1 MAGISWIKL
10 SVNIFD
16 DEKIKV
22 IRKLPEGDSITLV
35 WIHLLCLAG
44 KTNDGGSVYIG
55 QSVPYTDEM
64 LSAICD
70 EPINVIRIAIETFK
84 QFEMISIEENGII
97 EISNWEK
104 HQNIEGMKL
113 YKKSGAE
120 RQRLRYW
127 RNKLKEIGIN
137 AYVDGFTD
145 DVEEL
150 KIIYKDRNEPH
161 ENLTQISQPHGLDI
175 DNNNNNKNKNK
186 IKNKNIEI
194 DNNNISKN
202 FNDEEKI
209 TVDYYYRLVKNNTNK
224 NDIDLVVNA
233 INQYGWKNIFYTLW
247 YLKTEQKA
255 NITSFKYVD
264 TVLSSQKPLDEGVVE
279 FVVNREIKNIK
290 CNDYQEQ
297 DNNQSYSDK
306 ARQERFQ
313 KMLNEKDY
321 QQG

>member
-84 QFEMISIEENGII
+84 QFEMISVEENGII

-104 HQNIEGMKL
+104 HQNIKRMEKVKTGN
-113 YKKSGAE
+113 AE
-120 RQRLRYW
+120 RQRLKYW
-127 RNKLKEIGIN
+127 RDKLKEIGIN

-150 KIIYKDRNEPH
+150 KIIYKDRNKPH
-161 ENLTQISQPHGLDI
+161 NLTLTSCEHDRPDI
-175 DNNNNNKNKNK
+175 DNNNKNKNK

-209 TVDYYYRLVKNNTNK
+209 TVDYYYRLVKNNTSK

-264 TVLSSQKPLDEGVVE
+264 KVLASQKPLDEGVVE

-306 ARQERFQ
+306 ARQKRFQ
-313 KMLNEKDY
+313 KILNE
-321 QQG
+321 